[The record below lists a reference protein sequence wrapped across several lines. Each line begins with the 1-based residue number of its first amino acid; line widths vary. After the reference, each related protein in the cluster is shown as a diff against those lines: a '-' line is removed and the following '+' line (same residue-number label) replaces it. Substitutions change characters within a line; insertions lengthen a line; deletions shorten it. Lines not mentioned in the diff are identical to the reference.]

1 MFPYPRGLWVLLI
14 AACMLVSCS
23 MAQQFQE
30 TQEDAT
36 KTALAIQKEF
46 GGAVSINWKISG
58 ENITSVEVV
67 FSEQPQEMREDVWA
81 FMARLRKIVDE
92 NFRRRPSKVEVS
104 Y

>member
-1 MFPYPRGLWVLLI
+1 
-14 AACMLVSCS
+14 

-58 ENITSVEVV
+58 ETITSVEVV
-67 FSEQPQEMREDVWA
+67 FAEQPQEMWGDMGTFVE
-81 FMARLRKIVDE
+81 RLQKIVEE
-92 NFRRRPSKVEVS
+92 NFRRPVASVKVS